1 VSLCDGHVTC
11 LNVRCICILLPLI
24 GCKLIFHCK
33 LMTDQFKL
41 TKISKISFIGNSS
54 FCDTVNLTTT
64 VTVKSQTY
72 VNPWFDISGV
82 SCEK

>member
-1 VSLCDGHVTC
+1 MQVDISLQANDW
-11 LNVRCICILLPLI
+11 
-24 GCKLIFHCK
+24 
-33 LMTDQFKL
+33 FKL
-41 TKISKISFIGNSS
+41 TKISKISFIGNST

>member
-1 VSLCDGHVTC
+1 MYLYITTTVLLRTDWVQVDISLQANDW
-11 LNVRCICILLPLI
+11 
-24 GCKLIFHCK
+24 
-33 LMTDQFKL
+33 FKL
-41 TKISKISFIGNSS
+41 TKISKISFIGNST

-64 VTVKSQTY
+64 LTVKSQTY